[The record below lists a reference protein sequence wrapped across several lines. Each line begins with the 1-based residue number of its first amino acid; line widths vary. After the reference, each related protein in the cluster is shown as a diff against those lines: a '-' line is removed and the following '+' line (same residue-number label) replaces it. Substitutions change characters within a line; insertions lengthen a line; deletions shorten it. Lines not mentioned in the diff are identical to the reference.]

1 MAIIGEWIRRF
12 GYLLQRR
19 AREDELRQE
28 MEAHRAQMGEPRGF
42 GNTLR
47 LREEA
52 RDAWGWRWLDDL
64 VHDTRFAWRT
74 LRHSPGF
81 ALTAIVTLALGIGV
95 NIGTFSLINGLLL
108 RPLYAG
114 ADDVVGV
121 HSRSTTPSGG
131 GRAFSYPN
139 YRDLQDGTT
148 DIFANLA
155 ASSTDFV
162 GLDAGDGPRRALASA
177 VTANYFHVFG
187 TPPAHGRPFTTE
199 EERPGAGIRVAII
212 SYPLWEQLGAGS
224 GTLGRL
230 VRINGEQFTVVG
242 VAGEG
247 FAGTSIPGPEVW
259 LPLGAHETLSAEDGT
274 GRPFGAREAHELSVI
289 GRLRPGTRVENAAAS
304 LATVGRRLEQAFP
317 SVNAGYSLAMSKPST
332 RLMFMPGAGSGV
344 FAGLALLLMLMPV
357 VVLLVACLNLANL
370 LLARG
375 HVRRQ
380 ELAIRSSLGG
390 GRSRL
395 TRQLLTEGLLLALA
409 GGGVGLLL
417 STWATKA
424 LLTSLRTVLP
434 VAVTLPDVSLDWRVL
449 LGTMAFSLVAAL
461 VFGAGPAVALTSR
474 ASAADLKRHTGDE
487 GRRPGGL
494 RIGNALVIGQIAL
507 SLLLLASGGLFL
519 MSAVSAATAD
529 PGFRLDGGL
538 IAEVDPALAGYDE
551 ARGRQ
556 AHLALID
563 RLRTVPGVE
572 AVTIGSRPPF
582 TSIGDSR
589 DVAPAGAADARS
601 PFGIAQGDP
610 ELVEGSRSVGAV
622 FSVVGRDYAR
632 VLGLPMLG
640 GRDFSDAELAPGS
653 GERVAI
659 IDDALAEQLWPGEE
673 ALGRLIQFLDAE
685 GPEASQPILVVGI
698 IPAVKHSLG
707 NPRPY
712 PHVYVPLG
720 QHYES
725 AMTLQL
731 RVAGGEGERAMLGT
745 IARVVRDVDERLPV
759 LSVATWRDYL
769 DAGFDVGLRRAGA
782 GVFSAFG
789 GIALLLAVLGVYG
802 VKSYVVSRR
811 TREFGIRIAIGAH
824 PRALL
829 WQVLREGGR
838 ITTIGIGIGLLLAL
852 GAGQFLQG
860 VLYGVNSIEPVVLVT
875 APLILLAASL
885 LASYIPALR
894 ATKVDPTVALR
905 SE

>member
-1 MAIIGEWIRRF
+1 LAIIGEWIRRL
-12 GYLLQRR
+12 GYLLQRG
-19 AREDELRQE
+19 AREEELRQE
-28 MEAHRAQMGEPRGF
+28 MEAHRALMGEPPGF

-52 RDAWGWRWLDDL
+52 RDAWGWKWLDDL

-95 NIGTFSLINGLLL
+95 NVGMFSFINGLLL
-108 RPLYAG
+108 RPLH

-121 HSRSTTPSGG
+121 HSRSTTPSGR

-148 DIFANLA
+148 DIFSNLA

-162 GLDAGDGPRRALASA
+162 GLDLGDGPRRAMAST
-177 VTANYFHVFG
+177 VTANYFQVFG
-187 TPPAHGRPFTTE
+187 TPPAQGRPFTTA

-212 SYPLWEQLGAGS
+212 SHPLWEQLGADPS
-224 GTLGRL
+224 TLGRI
-230 VRINGEQFTVVG
+230 VRINGKEFTVVG
-242 VAGEG
+242 VAREG
-247 FAGTSIPGPEVW
+247 FAGTSLPGPEVW
-259 LPLGAHETLSAEDGT
+259 LPLGAHDTLSAEDGT
-274 GRPFGAREAHELSVI
+274 KRLLDAREAHELSVI
-289 GRLRPGTRVENAAAS
+289 GRLRPGTHIENAAAA

-317 SVNAGYSLAMSKPST
+317 SVNGGYALAMAKPST
-332 RLMFMPGAGSGV
+332 RLMFMPRAGSGV

-375 HVRRQ
+375 HVRRR

-449 LGTMAFSLVAAL
+449 LGTLAFTLVATL
-461 VFGAGPAVALTSR
+461 VFGAAPALALTSR
-474 ASAADLKRHTGDE
+474 AAAADLKRRTADE

-494 RIGNALVIGQIAL
+494 GISNALVIGQIAL

-519 MSAVSAATAD
+519 MSALSAATAD
-529 PGFRLDGGL
+529 PGFRLDAGL
-538 IAEVDPALAGYDE
+538 VVEVDPALAGYDE

-563 RLRTVPGVE
+563 RLRTIPGVE

-601 PFGIAQGDP
+601 
-610 ELVEGSRSVGAV
+610 RSVGAV
-622 FSVVGRDYAR
+622 FSVVSRDYAR
-632 VLGLPMLG
+632 ALGLPMLG

-659 IDDALAEQLWPGEE
+659 IDDALAERLWPGEN
-673 ALGRLIQFLDAE
+673 ALGRLIQFLDAK
-685 GPEASQPILVVGI
+685 GPDARQPILVVGI

-731 RVAGGEGERAMLGT
+731 RVAQGESEQAMLGT

-759 LSVATWRDYL
+759 LSVATWRDHL
-769 DAGFDVGLRRAGA
+769 DAGLDVRLPRAGA

-789 GIALLLAVLGVYG
+789 AIALLLAVLGVYG
-802 VKSYVVSRR
+802 VKSYIVSRR

-860 VLYGVNSIEPVVLVT
+860 VLYGVNGIEPVVLVI
-875 APLILLAASL
+875 APLILVAASL

-894 ATKVDPTVALR
+894 ATKIDPTVALR